1 MSLFGFGF
9 VVAIPPKL
17 VVVAAGWPNVVL
29 WPKSVMFNQCVFVI
43 LCVDKNFSYNF
54 SLAQVTIPI
63 NSPAH

>member
-43 LCVDKNFSYNF
+43 LCGDKN
-54 SLAQVTIPI
+54 VTVMTYKSASRIQEFVV
-63 NSPAH
+63 

>member
-43 LCVDKNFSYNF
+43 LCGDKNVAVRISD
-54 SLAQVTIPI
+54 LR
-63 NSPAH
+63 